1 MKKFAASVA
10 VVAMTG
16 AGLVSVA
23 SPASAA
29 CDPSYNRCEDTKTQ
43 VEDVRKKTNDK
54 GVVRVKIRVDV
65 APRRGAE
72 GQGDAPR
79 GTFLFACS
87 GPDGAIKNY
96 SAKSKKNGKP
106 RRVNF
111 RFPVEGQWTCS
122 VTFRPNRPKLDGSSS
137 SSFTVTV

>member
-1 MKKFAASVA
+1 MKKFAAGIA
-10 VVAMTG
+10 VTAMT
-16 AGLVSVA
+16 AMGLVSVA

-29 CDPSYNRCEDTKTQ
+29 CDPSYNRCENTKTQ
-43 VEDVRKKTNDK
+43 VEDVRKKKNGK
-54 GVVRVKIRVDV
+54 GVTRVKVKVDV
-65 APRRGAE
+65 APKKGAE
-72 GQGDAPR
+72 GKGDAPR

-87 GPDGAIKNY
+87 GPDGAVKNY

-106 RRVNF
+106 RKVNF
-111 RFPVEGQWTCS
+111 RFPAEGEWTCS